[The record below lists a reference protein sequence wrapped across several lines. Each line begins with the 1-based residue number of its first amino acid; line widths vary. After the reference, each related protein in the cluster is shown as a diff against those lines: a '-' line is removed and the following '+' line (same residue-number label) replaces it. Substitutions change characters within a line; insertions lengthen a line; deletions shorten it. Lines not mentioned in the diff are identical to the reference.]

1 MQRAGL
7 GDASLT
13 IQSVAQLSN
22 ISQPV
27 SFQTAKLGDS
37 VTFEC
42 QIKSADQENR
52 LWYKVNAGRRLQLVV
67 RENKLYNQNVF
78 GPEFL
83 QSSHRYSLKHDS
95 NIYHLSISATTREDT
110 GTYYCGVLQRSF
122 IEFGPGTF
130 LMLKDTR
137 SSSVSVVQQPESE
150 SVQPGDSV
158 TLSCSVHTAL
168 RSSGSGI
175 IYNSGNKSKSCKRTE
190 TGSPETSCVFKLPKQ
205 NLSSDDAGTYYCIV
219 ASCGEILFGNGT
231 KLNIKSN
238 LYYFISLCLS
248 QPGDEVNYAAVTV
261 APSGSSSRTAI
272 MKHSRDAVLYSEVRC
287 QQQTERV
294 RPGHKDKMRNSPT

>member
-1 MQRAGL
+1 LDRFDMRFPL
-7 GDASLT
+7 GESFHESVHISAILWFRFPVFLFVSG
-13 IQSVAQLSN
+13 VAQLSN

-130 LMLKDTR
+130 LMLKGILSALFPMK
-137 SSSVSVVQQPESE
+137 SSYSHLKSLLINVNSLFVFPKIQGAAVSLLFSSQSLSQSSQE
-150 SVQPGDSV
+150 
-158 TLSCSVHTAL
+158 TL
-168 RSSGSGI
+168 SGSGI

-219 ASCGEILFGNGT
+219 N
-231 KLNIKSN
+231 KSVL
-238 LYYFISLCLS
+238 LYFPLS
-248 QPGDEVNYAAVTV
+248 FSAW
-261 APSGSSSRTAI
+261 
-272 MKHSRDAVLYSEVRC
+272 
-287 QQQTERV
+287 
-294 RPGHKDKMRNSPT
+294 